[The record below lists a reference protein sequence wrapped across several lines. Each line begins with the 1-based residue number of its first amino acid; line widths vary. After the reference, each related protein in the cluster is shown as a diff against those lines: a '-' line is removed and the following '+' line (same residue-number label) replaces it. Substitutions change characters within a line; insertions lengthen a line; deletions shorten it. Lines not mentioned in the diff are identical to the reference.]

1 MFTIQESSGYIDLSA
16 PSPVAGHFGVRQL
29 QKTRLREARITEATK
44 MWRDWQDGV
53 IDPVFVKSAMR
64 GPELADPTIFE
75 ALCQRYPRLFP
86 VGLRETMTTSDF
98 SVLTADI
105 LDRALIAN
113 YTAVPIPIMPLF
125 KQVPLRDF
133 RLRKLF
139 LMDGME
145 TTFTSVAELE
155 GVPQRSMSQRSP
167 VTYAP
172 QKYEAGTSVSWE
184 AVIND
189 DLGIF
194 QELVGRLTRG
204 AQRTIHKA
212 GSSLYSTSGGPSST
226 LYTTGFKNKV
236 IQANGAK
243 ADNPV
248 LSVAGLQDALTV
260 LFRQLDSGGD
270 PIIIP
275 GNLFLVVPAAL
286 FVTAKNIMN
295 QILVDA
301 NEAGGTT
308 NQRVRINNWL
318 VSNFSLIM
326 DPYMDIVNTTNGT
339 TAWYVFADPAQQDR
353 YAMEFGFLRG
363 FDTPQ
368 LYQKMPNTMRIG
380 GGVDP
385 MLGDFQTMAT
395 EYKALLVFGLT
406 IVDGRSTVAS
416 KGTNAP

>member
-1 MFTIQESSGYIDLSA
+1 MFNIIESSGPIDLQG
-16 PSPVAGHFGVRQL
+16 PSPVAGHFGIRQM
-29 QKTRLREARITEATK
+29 QKTRVREARVAEATQLWK
-44 MWRDWQDGV
+44 DWLEGQV
-53 IDPVFVKSAMR
+53 DPVFVKSAMR
-64 GPELADPTIFE
+64 GPELSDPVIFE
-75 ALCQRYPRLFP
+75 ALCNRYPRLFP
-86 VGLRETMTTSDF
+86 LRETMTTSDF

-145 TTFTSVAELE
+145 TPYTAVAELE
-155 GVPQRSMSQRSP
+155 GVPQRSMSQRTP
-167 VTYAP
+167 ITYAP

-212 GSSLYSTSGGPSST
+212 GTTLYSPSTGPSAT
-226 LYTTGFKNKV
+226 LYTAAFKNKV
-236 IQANGAK
+236 VIANGAT
-243 ADNPV
+243 ADNPP
-248 LSVAGLQDALTV
+248 LSVAGLQSALTV
-260 LFRQLDSGGD
+260 LFRQLDTGGD

-275 GNLFLVVPAAL
+275 GNLYLVVPAAL
-286 FVTAKNIMN
+286 YVTAKNLMN

-301 NEAGGTT
+301 TEAGGTT

-318 VSNFSLIM
+318 VSNFTLIM
-326 DPYMDIVNTTNGT
+326 DPYLDVVNTTNGT

-416 KGTNAP
+416 KGTNVV